1 MLRRTSLTF
10 TGAIL
15 AILTILPMT
24 RADEPRFVKTT
35 TVYKTVDDLKIEV
48 DVYRN
53 DDHTVRPVL
62 VWIHGGALI
71 MGSRTSVPQ
80 QLLDLCKKESYALV
94 SIDYRLAPEVKL
106 PDIAQDVEDALG
118 WVRDKGA
125 KAHFLDPD
133 RIVVS
138 GGSAGGY
145 LTMLTGCRV
154 KPRPRA
160 LVAYWGYG
168 DVDGDWY
175 TKPSEF
181 YRKQV
186 PLIER
191 DDALKGVGGKVLT
204 GVTNSDD
211 NKPRSRYY
219 HYLRQNGLWTREI
232 TGFDPD
238 KDKEK
243 LDKYCPVRSLPADY
257 PPILMIHGTKDDD
270 VPYEQSAAMDRELAR
285 RKLPHEL
292 ITVEGAGHG
301 LSGGDKKLIDDAN
314 EKALAFIRKQLNN
327 EK

>member
-1 MLRRTSLTF
+1 MR
-10 TGAIL
+10 
-15 AILTILPMT
+15 
-24 RADEPRFVKTT
+24 
-35 TVYKTVDDLKIEV
+35 
-48 DVYRN
+48 
-53 DDHTVRPVL
+53 
-62 VWIHGGALI
+62 
-71 MGSRTSVPQ
+71 
-80 QLLDLCKKESYALV
+80 
-94 SIDYRLAPEVKL
+94 
-106 PDIAQDVEDALG
+106 
-118 WVRDKGA
+118 
-125 KAHFLDPD
+125 
-133 RIVVS
+133 
-138 GGSAGGY
+138 SAGCETRGRRRISSIR
-145 LTMLTGCRV
+145 TGGRV

-160 LVAYWGYG
+160 PVAYWGYG

-270 VPYEQSAAMDRELAR
+270 VPYEQSAALDRELAR
-285 RKLPHEL
+285 RKPPP
-292 ITVEGAGHG
+292 AP
-301 LSGGDKKLIDDAN
+301 
-314 EKALAFIRKQLNN
+314 
-327 EK
+327 